1 MKKIFLNL
9 LFLLS
14 VSLLFAQQPV
24 VTYCGKTG
32 GDITVGQASCGSH
45 LVAVVGTDTVP
56 VVSFEMT
63 TVSKGMGNSAK
74 ANGSFLTSQQRAFPI
89 KVGGNLYFDN
99 IRVKVDGRTVKVPSL
114 SFNIIE
120 NEE

>member
-32 GDITVGQASCGSH
+32 GDLTVGQARCGSR

-56 VVSFEMT
+56 ILSFEMT
-63 TVSKGMGNSAK
+63 TTSRGTATSGK
-74 ANGSFLTSQQRAFPI
+74 AHGDYLSCHQRSLQI
-89 KVGGNLYFDN
+89 SVGGNLYFDN
-99 IRVKVDGRTVKVPSL
+99 IIVLVDDKKVKVPSL
-114 SFNIIE
+114 SFKIVKKE
-120 NEE
+120 